1 MSTFSNIFTN
11 ILNLNGITV
20 EKEQLQTFE
29 NLYLALVETNKLYN
43 LTAVTDEQGV
53 AGLHFCDSLM
63 ALPYL
68 DEIFEKNTADT
79 PNLTQNTENITS
91 SAEKNAKKLL
101 DIGCGAGFPCL
112 PIAITRPNL
121 TVLGVDST
129 AKKVAFSTEF
139 AAKNA
144 LTSFASLSARAE
156 ELAKTEQRE
165 SFDVVTAR
173 AVARLNILAELCL
186 PFVKM
191 GGYFLAMKGAKG
203 VEELEEAQNGIKK
216 LGGEVVRVEEK
227 ELILPNETQTRTF
240 ILIKKVSKTPE
251 IYPRAYGKIKKSP
264 LK

>member
-1 MSTFSNIFTN
+1 MSAFSNIFNNTLK
-11 ILNLNGITV
+11 LNKINVSDTQI
-20 EKEQLQTFE
+20 ETFE
-29 NLYLALVETNKLYN
+29 KLYKALTETNKLYN

-68 DEIFEKNTADT
+68 DGISEKDNE
-79 PNLTQNTENITS
+79 NNEFFTQNTEN
-91 SAEKNAKKLL
+91 NAKKLL

-112 PIAITRPNL
+112 PIAIARPNIM
-121 TVLGVDST
+121 VLGVDST
-129 AKKVAFSTEF
+129 AKKVDFSS
-139 AAKNA
+139 K
-144 LTSFASLSARAE
+144 FASENNLNNFNSISARAE

-186 PFVKM
+186 PFVKI

-216 LGGEVVRVEEK
+216 LGGEVVTVEEK
-227 ELILPNETQTRTF
+227 DLILPNETQSRSF
-240 ILIKKVSKTPE
+240 ILIKKTAKTPNA
-251 IYPRAYGKIKKSP
+251 YPRAYAKIKKSP

>member
-1 MSTFSNIFTN
+1 MSTFNNIFTQALK
-11 ILNLNGITV
+11 LNAISLT
-20 EKEQLQTFE
+20 EKQMQLFE
-29 NLYLALVETNKLYN
+29 NLYTALVETNKLHN

-68 DEIFEKNTADT
+68 DEILNKKADLETNFTSNT
-79 PNLTQNTENITS
+79 S
-91 SAEKNAKKLL
+91 KNAKKLL

-112 PIAITRPNL
+112 PIAIARPDL
-121 TVLGVDST
+121 SVLGVDST

-139 AAKNA
+139 AAKNG
-144 LTSFASLSARAE
+144 LNNFKSLSARAE

-165 SFDVVTAR
+165 DFEIVTAR

-186 PFVKM
+186 PFVKI

-203 VEELEEAQNGIKK
+203 VEELKEAENGIKK
-216 LGGEVVRVEEK
+216 LGGEVVKVEEK
-227 ELILPNETQTRTF
+227 ELILPSERQVRTF

-251 IYPRAYGKIKKSP
+251 VYPRAYGKIKKTP